1 MRSLP
6 KSLILVAAV
15 ATLVALLLAGC
26 QEGSRK
32 EHTLVLQNLQF

>member
-1 MRSLP
+1 MRSIP
-6 KSLILVAAV
+6 KSLIPAAAM

-26 QEGSRK
+26 QEGNRK